1 MKKVICILLVAMLLV
16 ATFASCGSAGVTLD
30 QVKKSGELVIASSPD
45 FPPFESLDGN
55 GNVYGIEIDL
65 LNAICKDLG
74 VSLKIEQVDFES
86 VIPGVIAG
94 KYNVGVSGISVTESR
109 LKNSLFTDPYCL
121 AAQSIVVTKDSP
133 ITCKADLD
141 GKKIAVQT
149 ATTAEEFCMANGYSV
164 NAYVANN
171 DAEMALV
178 EGKVDAWV
186 IDDLTAAAMVAEYNA
201 EHGDTLVILPEAM
214 TTEPYAFALAFGSE
228 TLVEAMN
235 ESIAKLLADGTI
247 AGLFEKYG
255 APFTSPAK

>member
-1 MKKVICILLVAMLLV
+1 
-16 ATFASCGSAGVTLD
+16 
-30 QVKKSGELVIASSPD
+30 
-45 FPPFESLDGN
+45 
-55 GNVYGIEIDL
+55 
-65 LNAICKDLG
+65 
-74 VSLKIEQVDFES
+74 
-86 VIPGVIAG
+86 
-94 KYNVGVSGISVTESR
+94 
-109 LKNSLFTDPYCL
+109 
-121 AAQSIVVTKDSP
+121 
-133 ITCKADLD
+133 
-141 GKKIAVQT
+141 
-149 ATTAEEFCMANGYSV
+149 MANGYSV

-186 IDDLTAAAMVAEYNA
+186 IDDLTDAAMVAEYNA

-255 APFTSPAK
+255 AL